1 MKRLLATL
9 IASALVWACSDNASE
24 TAGATS
30 ETTNGIAIRVVDAER
45 APLAL
50 ARVSLY
56 SKADMVKLD
65 SAVTDSEGV
74 AVLASPAEECFL
86 EGIAGKDSALM
97 AFEPFDTAAA
107 EVELLPSATVVLRV
121 EDFDSASL
129 EKLRG
134 MYLMQT
140 PYTADFR
147 DGTLL
152 FAHVPAGMF
161 SVALG
166 DSVVVENVKVD
177 AGGTLNLDMDVAGN
191 SAADTTVAADTSAIA
206 DTTAAV
212 DTTARD
218 TSVALDTNALDT
230 ASLDTNALD
239 TVARDTLPASLFED
253 FDDGDSLNYFAEKH
267 PNYGW
272 YFNELS
278 GAKFTRPD
286 SVAAFETVLDSS
298 DERGY
303 YLSTKFDLGDSGM
316 VLIGSHIGE
325 DTAYFDMSSL
335 AEIRI
340 TLRGD
345 GDVYVALEHYMEV
358 EENSFN
364 KALWYV
370 KATEEWT
377 EFVLKPGEEIIMPE
391 AHEVEFN
398 TISKEIAL
406 FSIFVSSGTF
416 LEVDKI
422 EFAGV
427 KVE

>member
-30 ETTNGIAIRVVDAER
+30 ETTNGIAFRVVDAER

-107 EVELLPSATVVLRV
+107 EVALLPSASVVVRV
-121 EDFDSASL
+121 GDLDSAVL
-129 EKLRG
+129 EKMRG

-140 PYTADFR
+140 PYAADFR

-166 DSVVVENVKVD
+166 DSVVAENVKVD

-191 SAADTTVAADTSAIA
+191 SAADTTVAADTSAVA

-239 TVARDTLPASLFED
+239 TTAQVARPVSLFED

-286 SVAAFETVLDSS
+286 SLASFAAALDSS

-303 YLSTKFDLGDSGM
+303 YLSTKYDLGDSGM
-316 VLIGSHIGE
+316 VLIGTHVGE
-325 DTAYFDMSSL
+325 DSAFYDFSTL
-335 AEIRI
+335 EEIRI

-345 GDVYVALEHYMEV
+345 GDVMVALEYHEEV
-358 EENSFN
+358 VENQFN
-364 KALWYV
+364 KALWSV
-370 KATEEWT
+370 KATGEWT
-377 EFVLKPGEEIIMPE
+377 EFVLKPGEEIILPE
-391 AHEVEFN
+391 AYEVEFGS
-398 TISKEIAL
+398 ISNGIAL
-406 FSIFVSSGTF
+406 FSIFASSGTY

-422 EFAGV
+422 ELVGWTG
-427 KVE
+427 E